1 MPVMVCKD
9 SDIMDAY
16 TVVFD
21 GLYHLGPGDPEIT
34 RDIIE
39 KIRPLLPSAPRVAD
53 FGCGVGASTLV
64 LAQTLPDAHV
74 LALDLHAPFISRLQS
89 AAAEQGL
96 RDRIQAKVG
105 DMAEPPCLEGNGCA
119 FDLIWSESA
128 IYSIGRSEAVNR
140 WRPWLRPHGW
150 LVFSDIVWQ
159 RKPEQR
165 SAEVSAFWIN
175 EYPQITTADAVVAEL
190 SAAGF
195 NALDPVFCTR
205 TAWSNYYEPLR
216 NRLDRLRRPQ
226 PRTEALTHLMAELEN
241 EIAIYDRTEDDVA
254 VAFFCAQRD

>member
-1 MPVMVCKD
+1 MVYDD
-9 SDIMDAY
+9 SQIMDAY

-21 GLYHLGPGDPEIT
+21 GLLHLGPGDPEIT
-34 RDIIE
+34 RDIAD

-53 FGCGVGASTLV
+53 FGCGVGASALV
-64 LAQTLPDAHV
+64 LAQILPDAHV

-89 AAAEQGL
+89 AAADQGL
-96 RDRIQAKVG
+96 SDRIQAAIG
-105 DMAEPPCLEGNGCA
+105 DMAEPPCLEDNGCA

-128 IYSIGRSEAVNR
+128 IYSIGRSEAVKR
-140 WRPWLRPHGW
+140 WRPWLRPNGW

-159 RKPEQR
+159 STPEKR
-165 SAEVSAFWIN
+165 SAEVSAFWTN
-175 EYPQITTADAVVAEL
+175 EYPQITTADTVMAEL

-195 NALDPVFCTR
+195 NALDPVFCAR

-216 NRLDRLRRPQ
+216 NRLDHLKQ
-226 PRTEALTHLMAELEN
+226 LQARTEALTHLMAELEN
-241 EIAIYDRTEDDVA
+241 EIAIYDRTGNDVA